1 MFRPPDTPPFVPPP
15 RPITATLLP
24 DDFEDGPADRT
35 IRNEGDAGRDL
46 LSPATTLEGSY
57 EIDRT
62 LGQGGSAIVRLARQY
77 SLGRF
82 VALKS
87 PLHGAA
93 SPAAVKRILQEGW
106 ATGALDHPGVV
117 AVHDIAVDEG
127 GCPHIVMR
135 RVDGRTWTELLAD
148 PDAVVALYGVRDVE
162 EWHLRVLMSI
172 ASTVHHAHRMGIL
185 HRDLKPDN
193 VMIGPGG
200 EVVLLDWGIAVAL
213 DPERVPYLPA
223 AAEQSRVAGTPR
235 FMSPELAAADGA
247 RQTVATDVYLLG
259 GLLHA
264 ILTADGPHLGD
275 DARTVIESVA
285 SFMYPLGA
293 DPPDRL
299 RLICARALAAEPED
313 RPASAEDFRRL
324 VQAFLEERA
333 ADTLTDAA
341 ALEDRQMQAEI
352 ARAGDPDSVLRHFA
366 SARAN
371 YEQAVRSGSGSA
383 RAAQALAALR
393 TNFARWQLQRGF
405 PEAAHAVVGE
415 MDVSPVELV
424 AAIDAARLEE
434 QQKKSAAEAVL
445 ADHNPRARILT
456 RAYVSLIL
464 GLFFTLAPAYA
475 AAFHRDPSYLE
486 LHTTTGTLLLLILGL
501 WWWARDSLER
511 TSLNRLF
518 IRTAA
523 IAPVAQMVLMLGLW
537 RAGVPSD
544 RAVQFFPLTSAA
556 LTAVLAAAEA
566 PWFFVA
572 SIGYGVAFV
581 VSAGVP
587 ALRWPLHTLAN
598 ALLAGVALAQWGPEA
613 VRIWRRGKSAPHR
626 RR

>member
-1 MFRPPDTPPFVPPP
+1 MRPKTET
-15 RPITATLLP
+15 ILP
-24 DDFEDGPADRT
+24 EHFEDGPADRT
-35 IRNEGDAGRDL
+35 IRTEGDAGKDL
-46 LSPATTLEGSY
+46 LSPATTLENSY

-87 PLHGAA
+87 PIHGAA

-106 ATGALDHPGVV
+106 ATGAIDHPGVV
-117 AVHDIAVDEG
+117 AVHDIAVDEH

-148 PDAVVALYGVRDVE
+148 PDAVQELYGVRDVE
-162 EWHLRVLMSI
+162 EWHLRVLMSV
-172 ASTVHHAHRMGIL
+172 ASTVHHAHKMGIL

-213 DPERVPYLPA
+213 DAERVPYLPA
-223 AAEQSRVAGTPR
+223 AAEQSRIAGTPR
-235 FMSPELAAADGA
+235 FMSPELAAADGGA
-247 RQTVATDVYLLG
+247 QTVATDVYGLG
-259 GLLHA
+259 GALYA
-264 ILTADGPHLGD
+264 ILTGDGPHLGD
-275 DARTVIESVA
+275 DARTVIDSVA
-285 SFMYPLGA
+285 AFEYRF
-293 DPPDRL
+293 DPDLPERL
-299 RLICARALAAEPED
+299 QAICARALSSDPAD
-313 RPASAEDFRRL
+313 RPSSAEEFRRL
-324 VQAFLEERA
+324 IQTYLEERA
-333 ADTLTDAA
+333 SDALTAA
-341 ALEDRQMQAEI
+341 AAVEDGQMVAAISSE
-352 ARAGDPDSVLRHFA
+352 ADPDVVLRHFA
-366 SARAN
+366 AARAN
-371 YEQAVRSGSGSA
+371 YEQAIRSGSEPA
-383 RAAQALAALR
+383 VTALR
-393 TNFARWQLQRGF
+393 EVRSRFARWQLQRGF

-415 MDVSPVELV
+415 MDDPPAELV
-424 AAIDAARLEE
+424 AAIDVERAREI
-434 QQKKSAAEAVL
+434 QKRAEAEALL
-445 ADHNPRARILT
+445 ADRNPASRIRT

-464 GLFFTLAPAYA
+464 GLFFTLAPLYA

-486 LHTTTGTLLLLILGL
+486 LHTTTGTLLLLTLAL

-598 ALLAGVALAQWGPEA
+598 ALLAGVALGLWGPEA
-613 VRIWRRGKSAPHR
+613 VRSWLLERRKGGG
-626 RR
+626 